1 MKKIFSN
8 MKPARMAI
16 MLILALLTVQTV
28 QADPNTTDKTAL
40 AAAIS
45 EAETYS
51 GSIQK
56 SNPNEAKVLASIIDG
71 CKEVQN
77 NADATQSDIDFA
89 TSAINE
95 SVNQCK
101 IAIARNALSTAIS
114 EAEEYY
120 NSIKGKYPEQEKE
133 MAALIGNCKDV
144 YNNPDVIVETLEFFT
159 TAIANEGIKQVKT
172 EVARIDLAAA
182 ISEAEEY
189 YNSIKGKYPEQE
201 EKMAA
206 LIGNCKDIYNNPD
219 AIVELLEF
227 TTAIA
232 NEGIKQIKTEVA
244 RIDLAAAIS
253 EAEEYY
259 TSIKESSPCIA
270 SVLQNI
276 INTAKEIKD
285 DDKLTQSDMEF
296 ATSILEEVMKQA
308 KDAVVTGIN
317 TVNAASRMAE
327 KYYDLNGRRFN
338 GKPSAKGVYINN
350 GNKIVMK

>member
-40 AAAIS
+40 ATAIS

-89 TSAINE
+89 TSAINK

-133 MAALIGNCKDV
+133 MAALIGNCKD
-144 YNNPDVIVETLEFFT
+144 
-159 TAIANEGIKQVKT
+159 
-172 EVARIDLAAA
+172 
-182 ISEAEEY
+182 
-189 YNSIKGKYPEQE
+189 
-201 EKMAA
+201 
-206 LIGNCKDIYNNPD
+206 IYNDPD

-227 TTAIA
+227 TTAIP

-270 SVLQNI
+270 SVLQHI

-308 KDAVVTGIN
+308 KDAVDTGIN

>member
-51 GSIQK
+51 GSIQ

-120 NSIKGKYPEQEKE
+120 NSIKGKYPEQE
-133 MAALIGNCKDV
+133 
-144 YNNPDVIVETLEFFT
+144 
-159 TAIANEGIKQVKT
+159 
-172 EVARIDLAAA
+172 
-182 ISEAEEY
+182 
-189 YNSIKGKYPEQE
+189 QE
-201 EKMAA
+201 MAA
-206 LIGNCKDIYNNPD
+206 LIGNCKDIYNDPD

-227 TTAIA
+227 TTAIP

-270 SVLQNI
+270 SVLQHI

-308 KDAVVTGIN
+308 KDAVDTGIN

>member
-51 GSIQK
+51 GSIQ

-120 NSIKGKYPEQEKE
+120 
-133 MAALIGNCKDV
+133 
-144 YNNPDVIVETLEFFT
+144 T
-159 TAIANEGIKQVKT
+159 
-172 EVARIDLAAA
+172 
-182 ISEAEEY
+182 
-189 YNSIKGKYPEQE
+189 SIKGKYPEQE

>member
-120 NSIKGKYPEQEKE
+120 NSIKGKYPEQE
-133 MAALIGNCKDV
+133 
-144 YNNPDVIVETLEFFT
+144 
-159 TAIANEGIKQVKT
+159 
-172 EVARIDLAAA
+172 
-182 ISEAEEY
+182 
-189 YNSIKGKYPEQE
+189 

-270 SVLQNI
+270 SVLQHI

-317 TVNAASRMAE
+317 TVKAASRMAE

>member
-120 NSIKGKYPEQEKE
+120 NSIKGKYPEQE
-133 MAALIGNCKDV
+133 
-144 YNNPDVIVETLEFFT
+144 
-159 TAIANEGIKQVKT
+159 
-172 EVARIDLAAA
+172 
-182 ISEAEEY
+182 
-189 YNSIKGKYPEQE
+189 

-227 TTAIA
+227 TTAIP

-270 SVLQNI
+270 SVLQHI

>member
-40 AAAIS
+40 ATAIS

-51 GSIQK
+51 GSIQ

-120 NSIKGKYPEQEKE
+120 NSIKGKYPEQEK
-133 MAALIGNCKDV
+133 
-144 YNNPDVIVETLEFFT
+144 
-159 TAIANEGIKQVKT
+159 
-172 EVARIDLAAA
+172 
-182 ISEAEEY
+182 
-189 YNSIKGKYPEQE
+189 
-201 EKMAA
+201 KMAA

-232 NEGIKQIKTEVA
+232 NEGIKQVRTEVA

-270 SVLQNI
+270 SVLQHI

-285 DDKLTQSDMEF
+285 D

-308 KDAVVTGIN
+308 KDAVDTGIN

>member
-133 MAALIGNCKDV
+133 MAALIGNCKD
-144 YNNPDVIVETLEFFT
+144 
-159 TAIANEGIKQVKT
+159 
-172 EVARIDLAAA
+172 
-182 ISEAEEY
+182 
-189 YNSIKGKYPEQE
+189 
-201 EKMAA
+201 
-206 LIGNCKDIYNNPD
+206 IYNNPD

-270 SVLQNI
+270 SVLQHI

-308 KDAVVTGIN
+308 KDAVDTGIN

>member
-133 MAALIGNCKDV
+133 MAALIGNCKD
-144 YNNPDVIVETLEFFT
+144 
-159 TAIANEGIKQVKT
+159 
-172 EVARIDLAAA
+172 
-182 ISEAEEY
+182 
-189 YNSIKGKYPEQE
+189 
-201 EKMAA
+201 
-206 LIGNCKDIYNNPD
+206 IYNNPD

-270 SVLQNI
+270 SVLQHI

>member
-51 GSIQK
+51 GGIQE

-89 TSAINE
+89 TSAINK

-133 MAALIGNCKDV
+133 MAALIGNCKDI
-144 YNNPDVIVETLEFFT
+144 YNNPDAIVEMLEFG
-159 TAIANEGIKQVKT
+159 TAIANEGIKQV
-172 EVARIDLAAA
+172 R
-182 ISEAEEY
+182 
-189 YNSIKGKYPEQE
+189 
-201 EKMAA
+201 
-206 LIGNCKDIYNNPD
+206 
-219 AIVELLEF
+219 
-227 TTAIA
+227 
-232 NEGIKQIKTEVA
+232 TEVA

-270 SVLQNI
+270 SVLQHI

-308 KDAVVTGIN
+308 KDAVDTGIN